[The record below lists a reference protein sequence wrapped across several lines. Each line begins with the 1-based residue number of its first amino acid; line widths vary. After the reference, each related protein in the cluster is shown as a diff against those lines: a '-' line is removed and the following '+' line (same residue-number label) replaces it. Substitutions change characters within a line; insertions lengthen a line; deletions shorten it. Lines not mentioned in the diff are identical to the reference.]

1 MISWGTLIYGSA
13 LAAAIAVAVVVVVAR
28 ERGLLVLGLVAFSTL
43 VGAIAWGAVL
53 QTAGNDDFF
62 HDAPVA
68 VFPVSWEDVGT
79 AVWTLAAAATSL
91 GLVITKPRRAAEL
104 ALLTAVAVFLVDMY
118 LY

>member
-1 MISWGTLIYGSA
+1 MISWGTLFYGSA
-13 LAAAIAVAVVVVVAR
+13 LAAAIAVAAVALIAR
-28 ERGLLVLGLVAFSTL
+28 ERRMVVLGLVALSAL
-43 VGAIAWGAVL
+43 AGAIAWGAVL

-62 HDAPVA
+62 HDAPVG

-91 GLVITKPRRAAEL
+91 GLVMTKPRRAAAL
-104 ALLTAVAVFLVDMY
+104 AFVAAVAVFLVDVY